1 MIPCSFGVDTDL
13 FFQEKGCIMQD
24 NGSVV
29 MQELVRRSNEDARRL
44 RALEQRLDSL
54 ESRVSSAE
62 NVNIDRTKKINTKF
76 AELDVALKS
85 TNDEMTKMLNNLDK
99 INRQMVKFA
108 RKQDL
113 REIEHML
120 ELISPLR
127 QEFVTRQDL
136 KEEIEQE
143 VKREVRLK

>member
-1 MIPCSFGVDTDL
+1 
-13 FFQEKGCIMQD
+13 MQD